1 MRISTTQYFNMGVQA
16 MNDQQNTLAQLYQQL
31 SSGVSIATPSDNPLG
46 AAQAVQLS
54 AQGATLSQYSD
65 NQSTALSSLQA
76 EDSTLGSVS
85 TVLTN
90 INTLLV
96 RAGDGSLSDNDRNA
110 IATQLQGLRS
120 QLVTLGNATDAQGNY
135 LFGGFQSTSA
145 PFSTNASGAV
155 VYTGDAGDR
164 TMQVAGTRDI
174 STADNGASVFQ
185 SVATVGTSSIPSGN
199 PANIGTGVI
208 GAVSTTNAASA
219 SNSHTFSI
227 AFSSATTYTVT
238 DQSTTPPTV
247 SAPTPFTAGSAI
259 SLGGG
264 QSVAITGAPAAG
276 DSFTVKPAAQ
286 AGTDVFATIDS
297 LVKALQTPVTGTAS
311 SANLQNALT
320 TGMAQLAN
328 TRNNVITVQAS
339 VGGREQEIQALQAVT
354 QTNSLQTQS
363 NLADLTTT
371 NLTTIVSQYTM
382 TQNALQAAQ
391 EGFAKIQNMSLFDYL
406 N

>member
-135 LFGGFQSTSA
+135 LFGGFQNTSA
-145 PFSTNASGAV
+145 PFSASATGAV
-155 VYTGDAGDR
+155 VYTGDAGNRTDR
-164 TMQVAGTRDI
+164 K
-174 STADNGASVFQ
+174 SV
-185 SVATVGTSSIPSGN
+185 V
-199 PANIGTGVI
+199 
-208 GAVSTTNAASA
+208 
-219 SNSHTFSI
+219 
-227 AFSSATTYTVT
+227 
-238 DQSTTPPTV
+238 
-247 SAPTPFTAGSAI
+247 
-259 SLGGG
+259 
-264 QSVAITGAPAAG
+264 
-276 DSFTVKPAAQ
+276 
-286 AGTDVFATIDS
+286 
-297 LVKALQTPVTGTAS
+297 
-311 SANLQNALT
+311 
-320 TGMAQLAN
+320 
-328 TRNNVITVQAS
+328 
-339 VGGREQEIQALQAVT
+339 
-354 QTNSLQTQS
+354 
-363 NLADLTTT
+363 
-371 NLTTIVSQYTM
+371 
-382 TQNALQAAQ
+382 
-391 EGFAKIQNMSLFDYL
+391 
-406 N
+406 